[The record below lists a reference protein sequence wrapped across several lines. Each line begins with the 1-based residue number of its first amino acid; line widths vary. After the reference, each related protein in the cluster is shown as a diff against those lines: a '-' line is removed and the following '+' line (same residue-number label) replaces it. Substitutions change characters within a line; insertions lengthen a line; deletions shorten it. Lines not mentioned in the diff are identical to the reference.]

1 MERYEKFFHISFFGS
16 LIVIIFLLSIILI
29 LSLTRN
35 TEPSEKICKQGF
47 IDLKNGEIC
56 CKRANP
62 KQCTFAYK
70 INTDYWQDNMNINL
84 SEV

>member
-1 MERYEKFFHISFFGS
+1 MEIYEKFFYQSFFGS
-16 LIVIIFLLSIILI
+16 LIVIIFLLTMILN
-29 LSLTRN
+29 LTRN
-35 TEPSEKICKQGF
+35 TEPTEKICKQGF

-56 CKRANP
+56 CERANP

-70 INTDYWQDNMNINL
+70 INIDYGQDNLIINL